1 MKLTFLCEMHR
12 EQLESKT
19 AQAIRFW
26 QDGFDTAKF
35 FNEQFLW
42 TDAIPHAGCAF
53 ETAEILICKR
63 EIETAV
69 AYEWFFASAKL
80 LVDALEGLGYKLE
93 AIQVVGMAISRFDR
107 ELRVADSDKALI
119 LDYLLKLHWSEHFSV
134 QQDKSEILMDY
145 PLKASLH

>member
-1 MKLTFLCEMHR
+1 
-12 EQLESKT
+12 
-19 AQAIRFW
+19 
-26 QDGFDTAKF
+26 
-35 FNEQFLW
+35 
-42 TDAIPHAGCAF
+42 
-53 ETAEILICKR
+53 
-63 EIETAV
+63 
-69 AYEWFFASAKL
+69 